1 MTILAAVDGDYD
13 EDPVVQT
20 AYDLAT
26 AYDDRLVVLHVMS
39 NEEFADKQESTP
51 EYYLENAEET
61 ARNIGRRVTRG
72 SLGGIGDTEFRGEVG
87 PIAETVID
95 VAWELEARY
104 LVIGGRQR
112 TPVGKAL
119 FGSIAQTVLTD
130 AGRPVVSVV
139 TEA

>member
-61 ARNIGRRVTRG
+61 ARNVGRRVTRG

>member
-1 MTILAAVDGDYD
+1 
-13 EDPVVQT
+13 
-20 AYDLAT
+20 
-26 AYDDRLVVLHVMS
+26 MS

-61 ARNIGRRVTRG
+61 ARNVGRRVTRG

-130 AGRPVVSVV
+130 AG
-139 TEA
+139 

>member
-1 MTILAAVDGDYD
+1 MTILAAVDGDHD

-61 ARNIGRRVTRG
+61 ARNVGRRVTRG

-139 TEA
+139 TET

>member
-1 MTILAAVDGDYD
+1 MTILAAVDGEHD

-26 AYDDRLVVLHVMS
+26 AYGDRLVVLHVMD
-39 NEEFADKQESTP
+39 NEEFADRQESTP

-61 ARNIGRRVTRG
+61 ARNVGRRVTRG
-72 SLGGIGDTEFRGEVG
+72 SLGGIGSTEFHGEVG
-87 PIAETVID
+87 PVAETVID
-95 VAWELEARY
+95 VAWDLDARY

-112 TPVGKAL
+112 SPVGKAL
-119 FGSIAQTVLTD
+119 FGSIAQTILTD

-139 TEA
+139 TQE